1 MILSLLL
8 LFTAIYAGALQ
19 PVAVSHD
26 VTAKGSEGVI
36 EFVAE
41 IEPGYYMYSTD
52 IPKGGPKPTYVKF
65 SELEGVELV
74 GELVPLE
81 EPMTKYHQRDNQPN

>member
-1 MILSLLL
+1 MKRLFLSLF
-8 LFTAIYAGALQ
+8 LFVIALQAGAQQ
-19 PVAVSHD
+19 PVR
-26 VTAKGSEGVI
+26 VTHEVTPEGVI
-36 EFVAE
+36 EFIAE

-81 EPMTKYHQRDNQPN
+81 EPMSKYESVFNM